1 MEKKESNAVDTISS
15 AAFRESLAHFT
26 SGVTIVTMRT
36 PEGPVGFT
44 ASAFTSVSLDPPLI
58 LVCVGRQVSLHDRF
72 QLHAHF
78 GVSILS
84 QEQAWI
90 ASQFSRRQVDRFRDV
105 PWREGPVAQVPLI
118 EEALAHLECRCHERH
133 PAGDHT
139 IVLGRVLHTSSTHG
153 RPLVHYKRSFGGF
166 YGETP

>member
-1 MEKKESNAVDTISS
+1 MVDAISS
-15 AAFRESLAHFT
+15 SAFRESLAHFA
-26 SGVTIVTMRT
+26 SGVTIITMRA

-58 LVCVGRQVSLHDRF
+58 LVCVGKQASLHDRF
-72 QLHAHF
+72 LVHAHF
-78 GVSILS
+78 GVSILA

-90 ASQFSRRQVDRFRDV
+90 ASQFSQKKVDRFRDV
-105 PWREGPVAQVPLI
+105 PLCEGPVAQVPLI
-118 EEALAHLECRCHERH
+118 EGALVHLECRCHERH

-166 YGETP
+166 SGDKP